1 MKMTATTLL
10 VLATLSVPGFGR
22 DYGHVG
28 FPTPGTDE
36 LSYPFVTS
44 TDNRPS
50 RYQRPAYRSAR
61 TFFGRRSV
69 SRSYSR
75 PVTRQITRPVTSQ
88 RVYQPRRTR
97 TARLFA
103 WVR

>member
-10 VLATLSVPGFGR
+10 VLATLSVPSFGR

-44 TDNRPS
+44 TDNTRS
-50 RYQRPAYRSAR
+50 RYQRPTNRPSR
-61 TFFGRRSV
+61 TLFGRRRV
-69 SRSYSR
+69 SRSFSR
-75 PVTRQITRPVTSQ
+75 PVTRPVSTTPA
-88 RVYQPRRTR
+88 YQPRRTR